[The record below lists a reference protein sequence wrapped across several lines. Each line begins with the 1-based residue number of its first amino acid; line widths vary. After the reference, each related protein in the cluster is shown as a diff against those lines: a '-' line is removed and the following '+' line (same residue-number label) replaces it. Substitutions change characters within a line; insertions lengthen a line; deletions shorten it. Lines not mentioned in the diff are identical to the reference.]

1 MKATKTLLPLAFLL
15 APAAASAQG
24 YYGGGGGGGYYS
36 SPQAKLPGGFHDRQG
51 RLIFG
56 FSLGLG
62 GMSDRFGD
70 IECFDCEY
78 SPIAA
83 GVTGHI
89 GGFIGPRLALVGEL
103 QGSAQTIS
111 SDRFTGDTYTLV
123 QGSLVV
129 AAQYWATPQLWL
141 KGGVGF
147 ANLQVQRSYYGD
159 GIVDEESI
167 PENGLALV
175 GGIGYELLSAQ
186 RFSVDL
192 QGRLQHGSYKGID
205 NSVTAGTIGVGINWF

>member
-1 MKATKTLLPLAFLL
+1 MKPTTKSLL
-15 APAAASAQG
+15 ALALVAAASATASAQG
-24 YYGGGGGGGYYS
+24 YYGNAGQN
-36 SPQAKLPGGFHDRQG
+36 PRLPGGFHDRGG
-51 RLIFG
+51 RMIFG

-70 IECFDCEY
+70 IECTDCDY
-78 SPIAA
+78 SPIA
-83 GVTGHI
+83 GTVTGHL
-89 GGFIGPRLALVGEL
+89 GGFIGPRLAILGEV

-111 SDRFTGDTYTLV
+111 SDRFSGDTYTLV
-123 QGSLVV
+123 QGSLVA
-129 AAQYWATPQLWL
+129 AAQYWVTPQLWL

-147 ANLQVQRSYYGD
+147 ANVQVQRSYYGD

-167 PENGLALV
+167 PENGFALV

-192 QGRLQHGSYKGID
+192 QGRLQHGSYKGLD
-205 NSVTAGTIGVGINWF
+205 NSLTTASIGVGINWF